1 MWLLNLCFSAVFCI
15 FSARQITRMPQYS
28 CKVIIFLYTK
38 ADSQIKF
45 LSKHVIDNVSKSR
58 DWGGKIQ

>member
-1 MWLLNLCFSAVFCI
+1 MIVKPLFSAVFCI

-28 CKVIIFLYTK
+28 RKVIIFLYTK